1 MGVWREVY
9 EKKIIIYIAK
19 IPLWQQFQTDIL
31 KETHFQGKD
40 YENLDITAPIPSA
53 AAAVALRIVTKPSIF
68 FRHTKQTTQQQ
79 PLKKERKMEFLLLLR
94 VIKTCK
100 NKLCFKSWTMLS

>member
-40 YENLDITAPIPSA
+40 YENLDIPIPSEEA

-68 FRHTKQTTQQQ
+68 FRHTK
-79 PLKKERKMEFLLLLR
+79 
-94 VIKTCK
+94 
-100 NKLCFKSWTMLS
+100 